1 MTEINTGIRKSE
13 EGHDEESD
21 PVREGMLP
29 FLYRGDCAPF
39 PHAAEGNGGGED
51 DACQCRMKSRAEDAV
66 PEDDAKHE
74 VGDRTDVTDS
84 VDVEKESRDRRCAK
98 KVHPRKFLRVE
109 ESNDDDGHE
118 IIHDGQSR
126 QEDFHGYG
134 NPGAQDGDDAYRK
147 RDVGRRRDGPAG
159 EILRIRE
166 IHDRVD
172 DGRTDEPEEGPD
184 ARQEALGIRVQLAMD
199 HFPFHFQS
207 HLQEEDGHQHIIDP

>member
-1 MTEINTGIRKSE
+1 MRKVTQFVRACSHSCTGE
-13 EGHDEESD
+13 T
-21 PVREGMLP
+21 VRPSRMP
-29 FLYRGDCAPF
+29 
-39 PHAAEGNGGGED
+39 AEGNGGGED

-126 QEDFHGYG
+126 QKDFHGYG
-134 NPGAQDGDDAYRK
+134 TREPRTETMPIANAMSVAVGMAQ
-147 RDVGRRRDGPAG
+147 
-159 EILRIRE
+159 
-166 IHDRVD
+166 
-172 DGRTDEPEEGPD
+172 PERYSG
-184 ARQEALGIRVQLAMD
+184 
-199 HFPFHFQS
+199 
-207 HLQEEDGHQHIIDP
+207 